1 MYEWSSKGLTAYIT
15 HSDCFQHNMGTGH
28 PECPERLT
36 AIRDQLVAS
45 QIMDG
50 LSEVD
55 APLASDEQLLRAHGE
70 HYLRYVEGCSPRV
83 GTYRIDTD
91 TALSPGTLLAARRA
105 AGAAV
110 KAVEMVCENQA
121 PNAFCAIR
129 PPGHHAEHQKA
140 MGFCFFNNVAIG
152 ALHALAH
159 YGLERVAIIDFDV
172 HHGNGTED
180 IFKDDAR
187 VMMVS
192 IFQHPFYPYC
202 GDKPAGSNP
211 NMVNVPV
218 KAATKGNDF
227 RDIVEGLWL
236 PKMMAFAP
244 QMLFISAGFDAH
256 LEDDMGSLGLL
267 ESDYEWVTRQLVRF
281 AARYC
286 DGRIVSVLEGG
297 YDLSALGRSVAA
309 HMRALSDV

>member
-15 HSDCFQHNMGTGH
+15 HSDCFQHNMGAGH

-50 LSEVD
+50 LHEVD

-140 MGFCFFNNVAIG
+140 MGFCFFNNIAIG
-152 ALHALAH
+152 ALHALDH

-187 VMMVS
+187 VMMAS

-202 GDKPAGSNP
+202 GDKPAGNNP

-227 RDIVEGLWL
+227 REIIEGLWL
-236 PKMMAFAP
+236 PKLMAFAP

-297 YDLSALGRSVAA
+297 YDLSALGRSAAA